1 MGIGLLSSLLSFSIP
16 LSFALALCL
25 LLLEQFI
32 ERIVFTYAIMYVQPM
47 PDFTYDPREWAGM
60 GYAFPRDQSDEKKL
74 NVVGPAFRTEEFA
87 EKFFGLLRT
96 WNYNDEVDQE
106 DNVCVSFIIEEDSE
120 YTVYIYPNKDRPSAK
135 SFWEEIEKKLNAS
148 EQTRKYDRLLIQFKF
163 VHSFPLHEGSS
174 LFNMFRE
181 TQQAERPFWFQPFLF
196 KEDGQIEM
204 LHIKPIL
211 KFHWT
216 IKERSEVTP
225 GEIEFRS
232 GPLAEGFARISQ
244 GFLE

>member
-1 MGIGLLSSLLSFSIP
+1 
-16 LSFALALCL
+16 
-25 LLLEQFI
+25 
-32 ERIVFTYAIMYVQPM
+32 
-47 PDFTYDPREWAGM
+47 M

-106 DNVCVSFIIEEDSE
+106 NNVCVSFIIEEDSE
-120 YTVYIYPNKDRPSAK
+120 YTVYIYPNKDRHSAK
-135 SFWEEIEKKLNAS
+135 SFWEKIEKELNAS
-148 EQTRKYDRLLIQFKF
+148 GQTRKYDRLLIQFKY
-163 VHSFPLHEGSS
+163 VHSFPLHEGS
-174 LFNMFRE
+174 LFNTFRE

-196 KEDGQIEM
+196 KEDDQIEV
-204 LHIKPIL
+204 LHIKPLL

-225 GEIEFRS
+225 GEVEFRS